1 MITVRRDPEQKGV
14 EIVRDL
20 SRRKN
25 GKKVDACWE
34 KGKSYFF
41 FF

>member
-14 EIVRDL
+14 EIVRRDL

-34 KGKSYFF
+34 KSKSYFF
-41 FF
+41 F